1 MNSALLAG
9 DPHPCADVT
18 TPKMLWNPEHHVIR
32 GALTSKKDNLSE
44 WNLKMQ
50 IRNMWMISQRK
61 FIGEITAIFKCL
73 MHSQTKW
80 NLESL
85 LVSQS
90 KEHRPFGKSLSNI
103 NF

>member
-44 WNLKMQ
+44 RNLKMQ
-50 IRNMWMISQRK
+50 IRD
-61 FIGEITAIFKCL
+61 
-73 MHSQTKW
+73 
-80 NLESL
+80 
-85 LVSQS
+85 VDD
-90 KEHRPFGKSLSNI
+90 
-103 NF
+103 